1 MTVLQQLPNQQASTP
16 SKTKYK
22 RAVARMRPTD
32 SPEEARYGYL
42 LEIEST
48 PYLVTP
54 FKTQRQRDKFEH
66 AVVGDYPHCLD
77 FGLAAAITLAYA
89 GEDSADRRAGLELLE
104 KVLSDYCDRYG
115 DPLEYEG
122 IAHQDL
128 TQEILKSCTP
138 Q

>member
-1 MTVLQQLPNQQASTP
+1 MTVLHQRTDEQASTP

-42 LEIEST
+42 LEIKST

-54 FKTQRQRDKFEH
+54 FKNQRQRDRFER
-66 AVVGDYPHCLD
+66 AVVGDYPHCSD
-77 FGLAAAITLAYA
+77 FALAAAITLAFA
-89 GEDSADRRAGLELLE
+89 GEDPADRRAGLELLE

-122 IAHQDL
+122 MAHQDL